1 MFSRSMIA
9 RTAMTKSPVT
19 ILLIGASRGLGL
31 GLAGEYLSR
40 GWHVVATVRDPAKAH
55 GLDALHAAH
64 PEKLRIEAL
73 DVTEAGAAA
82 RLAKRLAGTR
92 VDVLFV
98 VAGRSGHS
106 NAPIHEVPAE
116 GAALE
121 FMTNAYAPPVVA
133 EALMGLLAPHAPVV
147 FMTSGLGSIANNA
160 GGYELYRASKAALNM
175 FGSVFAG
182 RHAERAVI
190 LMHPGWVRTDMG
202 GSSAPLDVPTS
213 VRGMADVIAAR
224 GGKRGVAYLDYTG
237 ATIPW

>member
-1 MFSRSMIA
+1 
-9 RTAMTKSPVT
+9 MTTSHGT

-31 GLAGEYLSR
+31 GLAGEYLAR
-40 GWHVVATVRDPAKAH
+40 GWRVIATVRDPGKAH
-55 GLDALHAAH
+55 GLTALRDSH
-64 PEKLRIEAL
+64 PDKLRIEAL
-73 DVTEAGAAA
+73 DVMEANGAT
-82 RLAKRLAGTR
+82 RLAGRLAGER

-98 VAGRSGHS
+98 VAGRSGHTTS
-106 NAPIHEVPAE
+106 PIHEVPAE

-121 FMTNAYAPPVVA
+121 FLTNAYAPPVVA

-147 FMTSGLGSIANNA
+147 FMTSILGSIANNA
-160 GGYELYRASKAALNM
+160 GGMELYRASKAALNM
-175 FGSVFAG
+175 FGSLFGV
-182 RHAERAVI
+182 RHADRAVI

-213 VRGMADVIAAR
+213 VRGMADVIAAH